1 MNNFSYFPPSYRE
14 ELDKQ
19 KQQRFSS
26 IQKETSEKITNINN
40 TKISNS
46 ASGKAVGICVGIGA
60 IVGLVG
66 FCSSCS
72 ACNGTIKS
80 GGGASALDTATCQL
94 FGGVGT
100 FFLAILIGLVVGGI
114 IELIIVI
121 ARKASDK
128 SIDKNI
134 QKSHNNELVLK
145 EEVTQELEKDYSEYV
160 LQFENE
166 AKRQSI
172 KFAESQLAKEVI
184 TWMTNGFCSAIDAT
198 DRRPHIQE
206 IDVPFV
212 FNVYCNKITCNI
224 GTYDFELKRC
234 ANLTSVMDQAALT
247 RAIASA
253 IQLNV
258 VMKYPKDIS
267 GESINVNIE
276 YTYTKDSAVATLR
289 YTAYNG
295 NYRPT
300 MSWDQ

>member
-1 MNNFSYFPPSYRE
+1 MNKFDLFPPVYKQNLE
-14 ELDKQ
+14 KQ
-19 KQQRFSS
+19 KNEVLYSIESAKSNETQKLNQKRISSKANGVAIRICGGLGLLVAIVFLFMSCGNCFSFLCS
-26 IQKETSEKITNINN
+26 HQISTANAVETNLGFAVMALAIGAGIGGLIELFIFILRKSKDTNIDKKVQN
-40 TKISNS
+40 TNDIAPVHKEQVTIEYEN
-46 ASGKAVGICVGIGA
+46 KYKTYA
-60 IVGLVG
+60 I
-66 FCSSCS
+66 
-72 ACNGTIKS
+72 
-80 GGGASALDTATCQL
+80 
-94 FGGVGT
+94 
-100 FFLAILIGLVVGGI
+100 
-114 IELIIVI
+114 E
-121 ARKASDK
+121 
-128 SIDKNI
+128 
-134 QKSHNNELVLK
+134 
-145 EEVTQELEKDYSEYV
+145 
-160 LQFENE
+160 FENE

-212 FNVYCNKITCNI
+212 FNVYYNKITCNI